1 MWIKLKITFKIK
13 TGYYLELLTPV
24 TMKLI
29 GSSENKM
36 IKDENSGNVHHLEIT
51 EVVLVDCNIVN
62 NDHQQDSRAFLYFC
76 YK

>member
-36 IKDENSGNVHHLEIT
+36 IKDENSGNVPHLEIT

>member
-36 IKDENSGNVHHLEIT
+36 IKDENNGNVPHLEIT